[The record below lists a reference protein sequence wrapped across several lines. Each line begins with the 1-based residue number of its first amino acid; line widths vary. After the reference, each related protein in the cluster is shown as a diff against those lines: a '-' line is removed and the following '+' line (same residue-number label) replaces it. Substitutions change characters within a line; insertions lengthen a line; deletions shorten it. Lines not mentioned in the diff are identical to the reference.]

1 VAQRLRRNDHSKKSR
16 FGPREIAAFE
26 RRLIRVIF
34 ESFVADGL
42 VNPEGKTD
50 KQLLR
55 ELAKVSRNLV
65 SQDTIPEIPILKP
78 TILQEAR
85 VYARAEHPEIAVLL
99 YATWFEHW
107 INGLMSHRGRHVP
120 LTQAESDC
128 LLFSNL
134 EAKYLSFPAIFGF
147 PRIAQKHLRAIL
159 DVAAARNQFV
169 HYKYRSHD
177 INKDSPLKVRCTQAI
192 KGAESVVRYLFRYER
207 KYVYK
212 RAKVR
217 IRRLVGK
224 RKIAP

>member
-1 VAQRLRRNDHSKKSR
+1 M
-16 FGPREIAAFE
+16 
-26 RRLIRVIF
+26 
-34 ESFVADGL
+34 
-42 VNPEGKTD
+42 
-50 KQLLR
+50 LR

-85 VYARAEHPEIAVLL
+85 VYARAEHPEIAVLV